1 MDCHMPECDGFEA
14 TERIRQAEGSSKRT
28 TIIALTANALEG
40 DREKCLGADM
50 DDYMSKPFKLR
61 ELEAILRKW
70 RVGELV
76 SS

>member
-1 MDCHMPECDGFEA
+1 
-14 TERIRQAEGSSKRT
+14 
-28 TIIALTANALEG
+28 
-40 DREKCLGADM
+40 M
-50 DDYMSKPFKLR
+50 DDYMSKPFKLH